1 MNGRKL
7 PHGNYSIAL
16 GIIHYFTFNVPT
28 LLKTIPL
35 APSKV
40 LLKTMVNTWHC
51 FKNALTNVT
60 LVFIKIN

>member
-16 GIIHYFTFNVPT
+16 GIIHYFMLNVPT
-28 LLKTIPL
+28 LLRTIPL

-40 LLKTMVNTWHC
+40 MLKMMVNTWNC

-60 LVFIKIN
+60 PVFIEIN